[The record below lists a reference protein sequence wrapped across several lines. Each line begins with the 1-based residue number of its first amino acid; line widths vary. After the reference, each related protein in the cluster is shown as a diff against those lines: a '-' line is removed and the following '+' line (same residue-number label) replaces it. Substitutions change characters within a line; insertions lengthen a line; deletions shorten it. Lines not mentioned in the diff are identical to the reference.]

1 MAIISGIK
9 YTLDVEGNG
18 YISNTFYTN
27 TYVPTSKLE
36 FEFNNI
42 TNANGEIN
50 IPIVGLDLIKTII
63 AKSDNMTVKLYNN
76 SGMIN
81 RYDVTGIMLNE
92 ISPVVAS
99 GIVSGSVSTI
109 DTVGISASITLIG
122 YV

>member
-1 MAIISGIK
+1 MAIISGLK
-9 YTLDVEGNG
+9 YEISINGNT
-18 YISNTFYTN
+18 YISDLYYSNQ
-27 TYVPTSKLE
+27 YVPTSKVEL
-36 FEFNNI
+36 EFNNI

-50 IPIVGLDLIKTII
+50 IPLVGLDLIKTII
-63 AKSDNMTVKLYNN
+63 AKSDNMTVKLYNS
-76 SGMIN
+76 SGLIN
-81 RYDVTGIMLNE
+81 RYDITGMMLNE